1 MKNAVIYD
9 RIAYKVKRKELKLRK
24 KNLTK
29 LTKDKGYQIKNIF
42 IDNGYSG
49 LNFERPNFN
58 KMITYINNNNIDV
71 IVVKSFSCIGRNII
85 DLENFIASMKEL
97 DIRIDTLD

>member
-49 LNFERPNFN
+49 LNFERPNLKFLN
-58 KMITYINNNNIDV
+58 KNT
-71 IVVKSFSCIGRNII
+71 
-85 DLENFIASMKEL
+85 
-97 DIRIDTLD
+97 DTLKRPKRPDLFVFSLIVSYANFFQAFKLAQGYLRSSF